1 MRRTRVDV
9 TLTPPPP
16 PPPRPPSLSPLAD
29 VDGLTHVWRE
39 GMPAW
44 LELGQVSELKQTLL
58 SLEPEEE
65 DGQILPTEIAAYD
78 PNYEFDADAV
88 ARRKAAA
95 GAVGAAGAE
104 ATASGAPGAPGAHAA
119 GSAAA
124 HAAKPKRVRKKKT
137 KFVDRGGSNVYVSGL
152 PSDASIDE
160 IAECFKVAGMIKSDH
175 EGKLKVK
182 VYTDADGTPK
192 GDALLTFLK
201 QAKKKSPRTSS
212 AHVSHESR
220 TSSARVSHKSRTSL
234 ARVSHKSRTSLAHKS
249 RTPIFAPRP
258 SPHR

>member
-1 MRRTRVDV
+1 
-9 TLTPPPP
+9 
-16 PPPRPPSLSPLAD
+16 
-29 VDGLTHVWRE
+29 
-39 GMPAW
+39 MPAW

-104 ATASGAPGAPGAHAA
+104 ATASGAPGAPGGAHAA

-160 IAECFKVAGMIKSDH
+160 IAECFKVAGMLKSDH
-175 EGKLKVK
+175 EGKPKVK
-182 VYTDADGTPK
+182 VYVEADGTPK

-201 QAKKKSPRTSS
+201 QAKKKKPSHEFCTRLARVSHEFCTSLTQ
-212 AHVSHESR
+212 VSHESR
-220 TSSARVSHKSRTSL
+220 TSLTQVSHESRTQ
-234 ARVSHKSRTSLAHKS
+234 VSHTHFRTA
-249 RTPIFAPRP
+249 TF
-258 SPHR
+258 SP

>member
-1 MRRTRVDV
+1 
-9 TLTPPPP
+9 
-16 PPPRPPSLSPLAD
+16 
-29 VDGLTHVWRE
+29 
-39 GMPAW
+39 MPAW

-201 QAKKKSPRTSS
+201 QAKKKKPSHEFCTRLARVSHEFCTSLTQ
-212 AHVSHESR
+212 VSHESR
-220 TSSARVSHKSRTSL
+220 TSLTQVSHESRTQ
-234 ARVSHKSRTSLAHKS
+234 VSHTHFRTA
-249 RTPIFAPRP
+249 TF
-258 SPHR
+258 SP

>member
-1 MRRTRVDV
+1 
-9 TLTPPPP
+9 
-16 PPPRPPSLSPLAD
+16 
-29 VDGLTHVWRE
+29 
-39 GMPAW
+39 MPAW

-201 QAKKKSPRTSS
+201 QAKKKK
-212 AHVSHESR
+212 AL
-220 TSSARVSHKSRTSL
+220 ARVLHTSRTSL
-234 ARVSHKSRTSLAHKS
+234 ARVLHESHTSLARVSHESHTSLARVSHTSLAHPFSHRDLLPIDERRLVHLMRHKALILPIC
-249 RTPIFAPRP
+249 RTHGSAAASFG
-258 SPHR
+258 

>member
-16 PPPRPPSLSPLAD
+16 PPPPPPPSLSPLAD

-201 QAKKKSPRTSS
+201 QAKKKKPSHEFCTRLARVSHEFCTSLTQ
-212 AHVSHESR
+212 VSHESR
-220 TSSARVSHKSRTSL
+220 TSLTQVSHESRTQ
-234 ARVSHKSRTSLAHKS
+234 VSHTHFRTA
-249 RTPIFAPRP
+249 TF
-258 SPHR
+258 SP